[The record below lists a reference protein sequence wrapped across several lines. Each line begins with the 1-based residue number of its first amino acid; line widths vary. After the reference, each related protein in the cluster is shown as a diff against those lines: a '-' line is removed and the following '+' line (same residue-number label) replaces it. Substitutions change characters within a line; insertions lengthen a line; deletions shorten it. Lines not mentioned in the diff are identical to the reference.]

1 MNRSHQYLATLL
13 ERVPRWELSTNE
25 YQDAFEKIKTRI
37 SNTANLRD
45 ELASLYKVQRFADVA
60 LGLLWIA
67 ERVDRDPSKT
77 ESTLEEEGFVLS
89 LLKNSFEG
97 TGGPETT
104 GVMPSSEQPFGFDFP
119 QQDTAGESPSS
130 APSEVAATGWT
141 SETSTGGMAESS
153 LSSVASG
160 GEADEKT
167 FSLLFE
173 KLLEAVQSG
182 TDERSLLSEQL
193 VKEAEKVQA
202 ATDADE
208 EYSVFCRLL
217 VEFLDYVA
225 INSLYDD
232 IRAMNILSNVFDP
245 FSQWIKADPGA
256 RLGLLEQ
263 PIEMLREFRTLFE

>member
-25 YQDAFEKIKTRI
+25 YQDAFDKIKTRI
-37 SNTANLRD
+37 SNAANLRD
-45 ELASLYKVQRFADVA
+45 ELTALYKVRNFADTA
-60 LGLLWIA
+60 LGLQWIV
-67 ERVDRDPSKT
+67 ECVDRNPSKT
-77 ESTLEEEGFVLS
+77 ESTLEEEGFILY
-89 LLKNSFEG
+89 LLRNSFERTEG
-97 TGGPETT
+97 SAADGLMPASEEPFGYDLPQQEEV
-104 GVMPSSEQPFGFDFP
+104 GESLPSSHVEPA
-119 QQDTAGESPSS
+119 AGQS
-130 APSEVAATGWT
+130 
-141 SETSTGGMAESS
+141 SETSNGAVAESS
-153 LSSVASG
+153 PSPTADGS
-160 GEADEKT
+160 ETDEKA
-167 FSLLFE
+167 FLSLFE
-173 KLLEAVQSG
+173 KLLEAIQIG